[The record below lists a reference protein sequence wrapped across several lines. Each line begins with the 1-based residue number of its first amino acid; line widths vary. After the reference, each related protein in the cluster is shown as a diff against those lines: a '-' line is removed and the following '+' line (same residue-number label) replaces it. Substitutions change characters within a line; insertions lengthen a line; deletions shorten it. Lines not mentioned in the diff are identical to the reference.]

1 MFRWLALFLCLAIPA
16 VAQQATTAPT
26 PPITDSSNRI
36 ATTAYVNNLITGG
49 SGVPSFGLTGYVYC
63 NGGGVACSA
72 ATTIPYTVITSGYP
86 VANLGGLGTGVATAL
101 AITANTTGGFATYPV
116 ATTGVT
122 SVTITVPSFLTAT
135 GCVIT
140 TSGTCALGLA
150 TETANYGFW
159 GPASGAAA
167 APTFRA
173 QVCADVPT
181 GTWCKISSTTVS
193 SQASFQDT
201 TDFSGNLAEY
211 EIVVEGFIGSTAT
224 AVCELQVYSASAY
237 KTSSYVTY
245 SFYINSGNGAGIGI
259 NPTSYIECGNAPGQT
274 SIAPYTLRK
283 MDIRNPSVAAIAGF
297 DTFGWDYASNSVSR
311 VNGAGL
317 WTGGTTAITGF
328 QIIPSTGSTF
338 SATVTIYGRK

>member
-150 TETANYGFW
+150 TETANYGFR
-159 GPASGAAA
+159 GPASGSAA

-173 QVCADVPT
+173 DVCADMPA

-201 TDFSGNLAEY
+201 TDFAGNLAEY
-211 EIVVEGFIGSTAT
+211 EIVVEGFIGSTVT
-224 AVCELQVYSASAY
+224 AICELQVYSNSSY
-237 KTSSYVTY
+237 QTSSYLGLVNYFLSGSPTGVIPTTY
-245 SFYINSGNGAGIGI
+245 ID
-259 NPTSYIECGNAPGQT
+259 CGNASGST
-274 SIAPYTLRK
+274 VIAPYTYRSIK
-283 MDIRNPSVAAIAGF
+283 VRNPSGAAEHGF
-297 DTFGWDYASNSVSR
+297 WGQGWDIKSGAAYNVIG
-311 VNGAGL
+311 NGT

>member
-1 MFRWLALFLCLAIPA
+1 LAIPA

-201 TDFSGNLAEY
+201 TDFAGNLAEY
-211 EIVVEGFIGSTAT
+211 EIVVEGFIGSTVT
-224 AVCELQVYSASAY
+224 AICELQVYSASSY
-237 KTSSYVTY
+237 QTSSYIVDVY
-245 SFYINSGNGAGIGI
+245 WHPSGGAFGNA
-259 NPTSYIECGNAPGQT
+259 NPTTYVECGNASGQT
-274 SIAPYTLRK
+274 VIPPYTYRSLHVRS
-283 MDIRNPSVAAIAGF
+283 PSTAAIRGF
-297 DTFGWDYASNSVSR
+297 TLFGYDYKSGNTYTVTGS
-311 VNGAGL
+311 GL